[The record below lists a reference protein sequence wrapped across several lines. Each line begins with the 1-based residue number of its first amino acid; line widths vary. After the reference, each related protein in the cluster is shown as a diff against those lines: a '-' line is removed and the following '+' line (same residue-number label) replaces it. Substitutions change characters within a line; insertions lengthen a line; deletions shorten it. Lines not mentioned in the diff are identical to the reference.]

1 VIIKYTSP
9 AFGKLA
15 AIEQSLEGDYRA
27 GHSTLLNHAEQIAFY
42 KGADWERALI
52 NTKFTSLH
60 DHISSVLNKKFWMG
74 IFDAML
80 FKYGAVLVGYAIL
93 GLPVFG
99 PGSENYLK
107 EMSKDPSK
115 ITRDYVRNSS
125 LLINLA
131 KGIGK
136 IVASYR
142 DMQNLS
148 GYTSLVYEMKQVI
161 DDLEAGKY

>member
-1 VIIKYTSP
+1 
-9 AFGKLA
+9 
-15 AIEQSLEGDYRA
+15 
-27 GHSTLLNHAEQIAFY
+27 
-42 KGADWERALI
+42 
-52 NTKFTSLH
+52 
-60 DHISSVLNKKFWMG
+60 MG

-99 PGSENYLK
+99 PGSDSYLK

-115 ITRDYVRNSS
+115 ITRDYVWNSS

-131 KGIGK
+131 KAIGK

-148 GYTSLVYEMKQVI
+148 GYTSLVYEMKEVI
-161 DDLEAGKY
+161 DDLDQGKYHRTLVQGAKFDFHKRGEIVEVEDHISFIDIPIISPNGDVLIEKMNITIK